1 MFERTL
7 ESVRAAAKRIFR
19 TGASRQSAAPP
30 ENGFAPEERF
40 RRKYLNFRELLA
52 LNNECLELMAGL
64 QEDLQYVHPQRDVI
78 GGRIAA
84 IFEKAAAIVTA
95 LESLTGRHYAQL
107 IATLEEQRVAVERQ
121 IAAYQEMITP
131 RLAASLTE
139 FGMEAVSEVGGKAS
153 ALGEVKNK
161 IGLPVPNGYALTT
174 AAYRQFCG
182 VPLWQAIRDG
192 IRDADPGDLNALKE
206 VSGKLRDLVMTAPL
220 PRAIEVAISERAN
233 RLQATGCGLA
243 VRSSAVGEGGE
254 KTFAGQYLTLL
265 NVPPGGVVE
274 AYRRVIAER
283 FSLRAIS
290 YRLSTGLLEVDSPMA
305 VLFLPIIRARA
316 AGILYT
322 RDPGN
327 PKSKELWVTATRG
340 LAVEIASGGTPA
352 DLFIL
357 SRSRPHR
364 LLDQHIVAK
373 ESEIVGQAGGG
384 LVHRS
389 LDPSEA
395 EAPSMSPTHLH
406 TLAEWALRIEDH
418 FKAPQDI
425 EWALDEEGK
434 LWILQARSLAL
445 AEAQRSK
452 KHRVRVE
459 PVVSG
464 GRAVFPGQ
472 VSGPAYLVADVRDL
486 SRTPDGSIVFLRRAS
501 PEIVAVLPRIAG
513 LVAEWGNVAGH
524 AAALLREFKVPS
536 VFLMK
541 GCFDTVRDG
550 DPVSLDSVQAK
561 LYPGK
566 LWEPRLVENGVPDK
580 QRAKAGD
587 AVSSRVLALN
597 LLDPSAVNFRPSG
610 CKSAHDVLRF
620 CHEKAVEAMFA
631 VNDLELE
638 QRFGRCKKLD
648 TKVPMNVY
656 VLDLGGGLSP
666 ESRTAAK
673 VTPGQIVSRPFQSLW
688 EGLSHP
694 SVSWKREMPASL
706 SDLASV
712 LSGSFTTQQS
722 STRSFGEISYLLVAD
737 EYMNLNSRLAY
748 HFSLV
753 DACLSDSPSMNY
765 ISFRFAG
772 GGATRQRRNLRA
784 CFLDACLTH
793 YGFRVD
799 RRGDLLNAWYK
810 RWPADQTGDRLNV
823 LGRLLACSSQ
833 LDMYMSSREIMK
845 WYTDQFIAGNYR
857 FHSDDD
863 QEIQN
868 KDS

>member
-7 ESVRAAAKRIFR
+7 ESVRSVAKRIF
-19 TGASRQSAAPP
+19 QSGVARGSGLPA
-30 ENGFAPEERF
+30 ENGLAPEERF
-40 RRKYLNFRELLA
+40 RRKYLTFRELLE

-64 QEDLQYVHPQRDVI
+64 QDDLQYVHPQRDII
-78 GGRIAA
+78 GGRVGA
-84 IFEKAAAIVTA
+84 IFEKACAIITA
-95 LESLTGRHYAQL
+95 LESLTGLRYAQL
-107 IATLEEQRVAVERQ
+107 NAALEEQRTDVERQ
-121 IAAYQEMITP
+121 IAAYQEMLTP
-131 RLAASLTE
+131 RLAAWLTE
-139 FGMEAVSEVGGKAS
+139 FGMEAVSEIGGKAA

-182 VPLWQAIRDG
+182 VPLWEAIRDA
-192 IRDADPGDLNALKE
+192 IRNTDPADLSALQE
-206 VSGKLRDLVMTAPL
+206 ASARLRDLVMRAPL

-233 RLQATGCGLA
+233 RLQTAGCGLA

-265 NVPPGGVVE
+265 NVPPEGVVD

-283 FSLRAIS
+283 FSLRALS

-305 VLFLPIIRARA
+305 VLVLPIIAARA

-327 PKSKELWVTATRG
+327 PKSRELWVTATRG
-340 LAVEIASGGTPA
+340 LAVDIAGGGTPA
-352 DLFIL
+352 DLFIV

-364 LLDQHIVAK
+364 VLDQHIVAK
-373 ESEIVGQAGGG
+373 ETEIVGEVGGG
-384 LVHRS
+384 LVHRT
-389 LDPSEA
+389 LDASEG
-395 EAPSMSPTHLH
+395 EAPSLSPTHLH
-406 TLAEWALRIEDH
+406 TLADWALRIEGH
-418 FKAPQDI
+418 FKTPQDI
-425 EWALDEEGK
+425 EWALDQDGK
-434 LWILQARSLAL
+434 FWILQARPLAVV
-445 AEAQRSK
+445 AVQRSRK
-452 KHRVRVE
+452 VRARVA
-459 PVVSG
+459 PVLTG
-464 GRAVFPGQ
+464 GRTVFPGQ
-472 VSGPAYLVADVRDL
+472 VSGSAYLIPDVRDL
-486 SRTPDGSIVFLRRAS
+486 SKTPEGSIVFLRRAS

-541 GCFDTVRDG
+541 GCFDAIRDG
-550 DPVSLDSVQAK
+550 DPVSLDSVQAR

-566 LWEPRLVENGVPDK
+566 LWEPRRVENGAPDK

-597 LLDPSAVNFRPSG
+597 LLDPSGGNFRPSG

-638 QRFGRCKKLD
+638 QHVGRCKKLD

-656 VLDLGGGLSP
+656 VLDLGAGLSP
-666 ESRTAAK
+666 GSHSAAK

-688 EGLSHP
+688 GGLSDP

-712 LSGSFTTQQS
+712 LSGSFTTHQS

-772 GGATRQRRNLRA
+772 GGATRQRRGLRT

-810 RWPADQTGDRLNV
+810 RWPADQTSERLNV

-833 LDMYMSSREIMK
+833 LDMYMSSHEIMK
-845 WYTDQFIAGNYR
+845 WYTDQFIAGNYQ
-857 FHSDDD
+857 FHS
-863 QEIQN
+863 E
-868 KDS
+868 DSE